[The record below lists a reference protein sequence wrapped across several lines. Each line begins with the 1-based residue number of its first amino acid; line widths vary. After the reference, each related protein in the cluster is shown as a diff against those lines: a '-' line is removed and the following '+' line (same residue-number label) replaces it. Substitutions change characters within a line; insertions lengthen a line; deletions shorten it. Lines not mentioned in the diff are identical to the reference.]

1 MKKLHDTLYKGIESI
16 NLSSLAEPFS
26 HYTSNSRN
34 KLIARAFKEA
44 GLIERYGS
52 GVPRIHKICQEY

>member
-52 GVPRIHKICQEY
+52 GVPRIH